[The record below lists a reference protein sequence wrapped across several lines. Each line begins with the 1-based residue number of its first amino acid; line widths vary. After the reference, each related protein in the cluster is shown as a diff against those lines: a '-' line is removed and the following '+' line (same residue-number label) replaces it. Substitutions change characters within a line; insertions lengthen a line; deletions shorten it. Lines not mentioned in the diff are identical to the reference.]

1 MKTALLKHFFAHDYS
16 LTQAAFGA
24 GVTVLLYEGRY
35 LGATL
40 MFFAGVALCVVGELA
55 LERRHA

>member
-1 MKTALLKHFFAHDYS
+1 MKLALLKHFFAHDYS

-24 GVTVLLYEGRY
+24 GVTALLYEGHY
-35 LGATL
+35 VGAAL
-40 MFFAGVALCVVGELA
+40 MFCVGVAVSVVGELA